1 MGILKVKNLK
11 TYFYL
16 DNEEVRAVDGVDFEV
31 KKGEIVAIV
40 GESGS
45 GKSVTA
51 LSIMGL
57 VREPGKIV
65 NGEIKFHDN
74 NLVGKKEK
82 ELRLLRG
89 SSISMVY
96 QSPMTSL
103 NPMLK
108 VGYQIAEALI
118 IHQNMRKKEAREKAI
133 EIMEIVGIADARLR
147 YNDYPK
153 SFSGGM
159 RQRIMI
165 ATSIACNPEILIADE
180 PTTALDVTIQAEVLK
195 LLKDLRDKLGMSII
209 LITHDLG
216 VVAGMADR
224 VLIMY
229 CGKIVEVSKTSEIFK
244 NPLNPYTKGLMK
256 CIPGSTK
263 RKEAL
268 YTIKGSVPHP
278 TDFPAGC
285 RFSNRCDNVI
295 DICHKKMPDMI
306 NVGSDHAV
314 RCWHFSGDRSE
325 IS

>member
-1 MGILKVKNLK
+1 MNILEVKNLK
-11 TYFYL
+11 TSFYI
-16 DNEEVRAVDGVDFEV
+16 DNEEVRAVDGVDFNV

-57 VREPGKIV
+57 IRNPGKIID
-65 NGEIKFHDN
+65 GEINFNGDN
-74 NLVGKKEK
+74 LLEKREK
-82 ELRLLRG
+82 ELRHIRG
-89 SSISMVY
+89 NEISMVY
-96 QSPMTSL
+96 QNPMTTL
-103 NPMLK
+103 NPMLR
-108 VGYQIAEALI
+108 VGDQITEALL
-118 IHQNMRKKEAREKAI
+118 IHEGIKKKKAKARAI
-133 EIMEIVGIADARLR
+133 EIMELVGIPDAKIR

-165 ATSIACNPEILIADE
+165 AIAIACNPEILIADE

-195 LLKDLRDKLGMSII
+195 LLKELRDSYGMSII

-229 CGKIVEVSKTSEIFK
+229 CGKIVEACDTRNIFK
-244 NPLNPYTKGLMK
+244 NSFNPYTKGLMK
-256 CIPGSTK
+256 CIPGTTE
-263 RKEAL
+263 RKEEL
-268 YTIKGSVPHP
+268 FTIRGNVPHP
-278 TDFPAGC
+278 TNFPTGC
-285 RFSNRCDNVI
+285 RFSNRCDKAI
-295 DICHKKMPDMI
+295 DICHKNMPNMVKI
-306 NVGSDHAV
+306 ENNHFV
-314 RCWHFSGDRSE
+314 RCWLAEQDWSD